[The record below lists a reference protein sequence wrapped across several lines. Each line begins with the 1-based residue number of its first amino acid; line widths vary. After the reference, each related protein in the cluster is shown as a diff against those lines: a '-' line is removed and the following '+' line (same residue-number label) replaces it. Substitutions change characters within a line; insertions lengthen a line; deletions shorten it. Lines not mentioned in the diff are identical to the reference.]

1 MLAALPAWLPDGLP
15 EVSSPW
21 PVLAVPEPEDVP
33 GEGGVVEVGAGDVVE
48 GWPGAAVPIV
58 TPT

>member
-1 MLAALPAWLPDGLP
+1 
-15 EVSSPW
+15 VSCPL

-33 GEGGVVEVGAGDVVE
+33 GEGGVVELGAGDVAE
-48 GWPGAAVPIV
+48 GWPGAVLPIV